1 MKKDTLAEVM
11 DVEVIKIGSSNQSF
25 FYLFPIKK
33 HLAMLLYMILMLDIL
48 F

>member
-33 HLAMLLYMILMLDIL
+33 ASCDALIYYIDA
-48 F
+48 